1 MPDLTPHEIRVRTR
15 PYPATPNGITPT
27 ARRTADLGLG
37 VLSLSARAFRGA
49 IDQFLPDPA
58 AGDPRNPSAVRQ
70 LGRAATGV
78 ALVAE
83 QHALDAAEAIEH
95 LTQASWD
102 LARRVPIL
110 RDALVGVD
118 ASIAR
123 WSDRGDIEQL
133 RRETAV
139 TDFVAQLLPA
149 IFDTLLERVD
159 VGAIVARVPLA
170 EIVGAIDLGA
180 VVEQV
185 DLDAVLAQVDVDAL
199 LRQVDVDALLER
211 IDVDGLLA
219 RIDVDGLM
227 SRIDLDALLGRVE
240 LGPIVADV
248 LDDVDIGGIVRES
261 TGSISGDAVDGA
273 RLTAMRLDTFVGRV
287 ADRVLLRGR
296 TDRNPV
302 DVTDDDAAPPDPADG
317 PP

>member
-1 MPDLTPHEIRVRTR
+1 MTVGTR
-15 PYPATPNGITPT
+15 RRSVSSVAPT
-27 ARRTADLGLG
+27 
-37 VLSLSARAFRGA
+37 
-49 IDQFLPDPA
+49 
-58 AGDPRNPSAVRQ
+58 
-70 LGRAATGV
+70 TGV

-83 QHALDAAEAIEH
+83 QRALDAAGAIEQ
-95 LTQASWD
+95 LTQRSWD

-110 RDALVGVD
+110 RDALIGVD

-123 WSDRGDIEQL
+123 WSERGDVEQL
-133 RRETAV
+133 RQQTVV

-149 IFDTLLERVD
+149 IFDALLERVD
-159 VGAIVARVPLA
+159 FGAVVARVPLA
-170 EIVGAIDLGA
+170 DIVGAIDLGA

-199 LRQVDVDALLER
+199 LRRIDVDALLER
-211 IDVDGLLA
+211 IDVDGLLE

-227 SRIDLDALLGRVE
+227 TRIDLDALLGRVE

-302 DVTDDDAAPPDPADG
+302 DTAAETTTPPAPTGDPT
-317 PP
+317 